1 VARVRFAPS
10 PTGSLHL
17 GSALTAVANRIF
29 ADEQGGVMI
38 LRIDDTDAVRTDPDA
53 EKGIVDD
60 LEWLGIEW
68 EEGPVHQS
76 ERGDLYRAA
85 ATRLL
90 EHAHAYEDDGAIRFR
105 EERRPT
111 LLRPDGRATYQLAS
125 VVDDLDLRITH
136 VIRGKDHLANA
147 DLHAA
152 LTRALGAEPPEYVHH
167 GLILGPDGTK
177 LSKRHG
183 ASSIAELREEGIPA
197 EAVRAYLQELGLP
210 RGDVHLDLTR
220 LQRLAVEAIGALS
233 DDELAARVGAP
244 AVFAPALRGTRDLR
258 EAAALAAALQAAPS
272 PGGSSSPETLTRFRE
287 LRERAEGEIGPTEAK
302 EILRELK
309 AVGGDLRALR
319 LALTGA
325 ERGPELWTVLLALS
339 RDETL
344 RRVDAAL

>member
-1 VARVRFAPS
+1 VVRVRFAPS

-17 GSALTAVANRIF
+17 GSALTAVANRAF
-29 ADEQGGVMI
+29 ADEQGGVLI
-38 LRIDDTDAVRTDPDA
+38 LRIDDTDAARTDPEA
-53 EKGIVDD
+53 EKGIVTD
-60 LEWLGIEW
+60 LEWLGVRW
-68 EEGPVHQS
+68 EEGPVRQS
-76 ERGDLYRAA
+76 ERAELYSAA
-85 ATRLL
+85 AKRLL
-90 EHAHAYEDDGAIRFR
+90 DDGHAYEDEGAIRFR

-111 LLRPDGRATYQLAS
+111 LLRADRRATYQLAS
-125 VVDDLDLRITH
+125 VVDDLDLGITH

-152 LTRALGAEPPEYVHH
+152 LSRALGGEPPEYVHH

-183 ASSIAELREEGIPA
+183 ASSIAELREDGIPA
-197 EAVRAYLQELGLP
+197 EAVRSYLQELGLP

-220 LQRLAVEAIGALS
+220 LKRLAVEAIGALS
-233 DDELAARVGAP
+233 DEVLAERVGAP
-244 AVFAPALRGTRDLR
+244 PAFAPALRGARDLR
-258 EAAALAAALQAAPS
+258 EAAATAAALETAPGAAAS
-272 PGGSSSPETLTRFRE
+272 TSPETLTRFRE
-287 LRERAEGEIGPTEAK
+287 LRERADGELEARDAK
-302 EILRELK
+302 DILRELK